1 MVIGSNGEEDN
12 SVDLVFCFEVVCY
25 NWYQE
30 TLKIGGRFEDA
41 NEIVVV

>member
-1 MVIGSNGEEDN
+1 MRRVVIGSNFEADN
-12 SVDLVFCFEVVCY
+12 SSSKFVCY
-25 NWYQE
+25 NWYEE